1 MIKEAYKS
9 YRMIGNVKMPF
20 RVMRRF
26 RVRAIEYTVMYIVIF
41 TVLFSFVLF
50 AIYFFSVKYLFL
62 FCLTESE

>member
-1 MIKEAYKS
+1 MIKQAYKS

-26 RVRAIEYTVMYIVIF
+26 RGRAIEYTVMYIVIF

-50 AIYFFSVKYLFL
+50 AIYFLVLNIFSCFV
-62 FCLTESE
+62 